1 MQQHFHCHTFL
12 VRNNTNKYDSLGVL
26 FMGNLLDC
34 INVYEYDAL
43 VCAVIKLKT
52 SELCPTVVL
61 SGFNDV
67 FFKECVLLNF

>member
-61 SGFNDV
+61 LYRNIM
-67 FFKECVLLNF
+67 

>member
-1 MQQHFHCHTFL
+1 
-12 VRNNTNKYDSLGVL
+12 
-26 FMGNLLDC
+26 MGNLLDC

-61 SGFNDV
+61 LYRNIM
-67 FFKECVLLNF
+67 